1 MTDTERMDIGFLIK
15 RISDRVKT
23 HADASLRRFDLTFS
37 QMRVLHCIDSCGGM
51 ATQKQIEEALDVTHP
66 TVVGLVGRLAASG
79 FIGCAT
85 DEKDRRHKKIRL
97 QPKAYAIEQ
106 EIRQDRMRSEKMLTA
121 GMSPE
126 EVEQLCRLLEKVYVN
141 ADMMNSRQE
150 DSL

>member
-66 TVVGLVGRLAASG
+66 VSLAARQMKRTGGTKRSG
-79 FIGCAT
+79 SSPRPMPSSRRSDRTGCGA
-85 DEKDRRHKKIRL
+85 KR
-97 QPKAYAIEQ
+97 
-106 EIRQDRMRSEKMLTA
+106 
-121 GMSPE
+121 
-126 EVEQLCRLLEKVYVN
+126 C
-141 ADMMNSRQE
+141 
-150 DSL
+150 